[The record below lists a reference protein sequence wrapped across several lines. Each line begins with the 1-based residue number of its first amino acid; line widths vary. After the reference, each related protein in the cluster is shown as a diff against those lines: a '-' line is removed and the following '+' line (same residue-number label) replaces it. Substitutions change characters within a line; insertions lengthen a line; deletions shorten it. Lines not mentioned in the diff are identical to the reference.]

1 MLFSDQVERGG
12 DAQSQRPIE
21 LQTVLTRITKMK
33 LPRTPGRVLRR
44 GPRATLICIRADP
57 AAFHEFL
64 IHLID
69 IGHDETI
76 GRAIGRICP
85 LLFVGPLNM
94 QLNAVAPHGNI
105 LRIYWRVLKHHRK
118 PKALVEAHHLL
129 HITCRKN
136 WMDRLKIGSHGC
148 SPSGR
153 AVRITTSSPK
163 ARPTTPRNRDR
174 IHPPQKVVTLCAL
187 RTLSTYDSEG
197 I

>member
-1 MLFSDQVERGG
+1 MSFSDQVERGG

-76 GRAIGRICP
+76 GRAIGRMPI
-85 LLFVGPLNM
+85 
-94 QLNAVAPHGNI
+94 
-105 LRIYWRVLKHHRK
+105 
-118 PKALVEAHHLL
+118 AL
-129 HITCRKN
+129 CRPIEYATQ
-136 WMDRLKIGSHGC
+136 RR
-148 SPSGR
+148 R
-153 AVRITTSSPK
+153 ASRQHTS
-163 ARPTTPRNRDR
+163 D
-174 IHPPQKVVTLCAL
+174 L
-187 RTLSTYDSEG
+187 
-197 I
+197 